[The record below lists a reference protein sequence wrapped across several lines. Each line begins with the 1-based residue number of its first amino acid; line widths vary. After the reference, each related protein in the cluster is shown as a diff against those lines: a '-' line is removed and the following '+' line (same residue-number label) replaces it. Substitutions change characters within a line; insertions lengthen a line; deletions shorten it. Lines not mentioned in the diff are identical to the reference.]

1 MKKRETLFIHIEFQ
15 SGGGYAEQI
24 WKEACVY
31 YSVTRAVP
39 LILLSP
45 ADSDRIE
52 RDDDQLN
59 E

>member
-1 MKKRETLFIHIEFQ
+1 METLFIHIEFQ